1 MVFQCDRVP
10 GANLILCDPAEQKKT
25 LSGIRFQVGL
35 LDRFDSHRR
44 LAPEFRAL
52 QPDVTSH
59 TRGCNEQRAER
70 DEKDNY

>member
-1 MVFQCDRVP
+1 MVFQCGRVP
-10 GANLILCDPAEQKKT
+10 GANLILFDPSRQKMT
-25 LSGIRFQVGL
+25 LSGIRSRVGL
-35 LDRFDSHRR
+35 LDRLDSHRR
-44 LAPEFRAL
+44 LSPEFRAL